1 MSITRESWRNY
12 ALMCLLLTLF
22 LLPGTSFAQPG
33 KGIISGSV
41 VDNSGAVLSGALIE
55 LLPIELVSVTNGQG
69 IFTLPEV
76 PAGKYTV
83 AVSYVGFRPKRQEI
97 EISSGQY
104 SILNSN
110 LMLRPIRKR

>member
-69 IFTLPEV
+69 IFTLP
-76 PAGKYTV
+76 K
-83 AVSYVGFRPKRQEI
+83 FRPENI
-97 EISSGQY
+97 
-104 SILNSN
+104 
-110 LMLRPIRKR
+110 P